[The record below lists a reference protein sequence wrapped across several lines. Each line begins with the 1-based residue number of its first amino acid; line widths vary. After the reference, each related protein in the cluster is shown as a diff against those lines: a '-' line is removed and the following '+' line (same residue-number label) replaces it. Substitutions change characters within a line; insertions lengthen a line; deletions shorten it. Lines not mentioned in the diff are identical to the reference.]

1 MPHLVSLDG
10 GGQKIVGL
18 ILRRQNPLGKRSA
31 IVFRHAVLPL
41 QKVRDGLWLDSQLD
55 PSQARQEEIHFAA
68 EADRGAHLLRSS
80 DQLDQFPSSRFQ
92 QTPTSRNFVWVDQSG
107 WSEVE
112 PLTSHALLWLHAK
125 RLCAIREKIS
135 ARDLTFN
142 DNRVAGSLP
151 PDGIRSLAAGR
162 TLFGQY
168 NPAAVAAKPCHCGPD
183 QLLMIH
189 DPRFSSPR
197 SGEK

>member
-10 GGQKIVGL
+10 GGQKTVGL

-41 QKVRDGLWLDSQLD
+41 QKVCDGLWLDSYLD
-55 PSQARQEEIHFAA
+55 PPQARQEEIHFIA

-80 DQLDQFPSSRFQ
+80 DQLDEFSSPWFEQ
-92 QTPTSRNFVWVDQSG
+92 SPTSRHFVWGDQSG
-107 WSEVE
+107 RSEVE
-112 PLTSHALLWLHAK
+112 PLTSHALLRLRAK

-135 ARDLTFN
+135 ARDLAFN

-162 TLFGQY
+162 TLFG
-168 NPAAVAAKPCHCGPD
+168 
-183 QLLMIH
+183 
-189 DPRFSSPR
+189 
-197 SGEK
+197 